1 LRRKKLL
8 LFGAIFHKEEN
19 ITGIREQEMSEREK
33 LEEELR
39 KLREL
44 KKEREASLPAH
55 SIRPHQILA
64 IEELGDR
71 IAEIEARLKG

>member
-1 LRRKKLL
+1 
-8 LFGAIFHKEEN
+8 
-19 ITGIREQEMSEREK
+19 MSEREK